1 MKQVIQILLVFFKYK
16 KKSGK
21 NLTFI
26 WYQRPDLNRHKLK
39 ARGILSPLCLPIPP
53 LRREFGGDT
62 RIRTGDKDFADLCL
76 TTWRCRQ
83 NPKWSGRRDSN
94 SRQPR
99 WQRGALPLSYSRSL
113 QKAKSEFMVFLSNY
127 LYTQLER

>member
-1 MKQVIQILLVFFKYK
+1 MKQVKQILLVYLKYK
-16 KKSGK
+16 KKPGN
-21 NLTFI
+21 NLASI

-53 LRREFGGDT
+53 LRRDLGGDT

-83 NPKWSGRRDSN
+83 LCKNGAGNETRTRDIN
-94 SRQPR
+94 L
-99 WQRGALPLSYSRSL
+99 GKVALYH
-113 QKAKSEFMVFLSNY
+113 
-127 LYTQLER
+127 